1 MASVGRNVVVSAL
14 FTLFG
19 GPGILLVYVPW
30 SVTQFRVPAGEPLGL
45 RVLCGIVIVA
55 GLVPLLESI
64 GRFIIVG
71 RGTLVPA
78 LPPEHLVVSGIYRFV
93 RNAMYVGVLAAI
105 AGEAFLLGSRGLAIE
120 LLAAW
125 LGFNLLVRL
134 YEEPRLAR
142 TFPAE
147 YALYRRNVHR
157 WLPRLTPWDSTKR

>member
-1 MASVGRNVVVSAL
+1 MAPVQRNVVVSAL

-19 GPGILLVYVPW
+19 GPGILLVYLPW
-30 SVTQFRVPAGEPLGL
+30 SITRFRVPASEPLAL
-45 RVLCGIVIVA
+45 RVLCGIVIAA

-78 LPPEHLVVSGIYRFV
+78 LPPEHLVVSGLYRFA
-93 RNAMYVGVLAAI
+93 RNPMYMGVLAAI
-105 AGEAFLLGSRGLAIE
+105 AGEALLLRSRGLAIE

-142 TFPAE
+142 TFEAE
-147 YALYRRNVHR
+147 YAMYRRNVHR
-157 WLPRLTPWDSTKR
+157 WLPRLTPWDCTKG